1 MIEGNNLIKRANELN
16 QSYYK
21 LKEVTQRVL
30 AIAIEQAQDI
40 ERQTGENLILMG
52 LKWLCVLATTQ
63 KFTELI

>member
-1 MIEGNNLIKRANELN
+1 MIEGINLIKRANELN

-40 ERQTGENLILMG
+40 EKQTGQNLILDG
-52 LKWLCVLATTQ
+52 TKVIVCADYYAKVYGVD
-63 KFTELI
+63 